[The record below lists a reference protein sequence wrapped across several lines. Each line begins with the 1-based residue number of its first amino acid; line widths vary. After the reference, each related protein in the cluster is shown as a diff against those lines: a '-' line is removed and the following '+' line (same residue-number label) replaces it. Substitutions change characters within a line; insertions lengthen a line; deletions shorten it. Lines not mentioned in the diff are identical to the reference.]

1 MVNQAGKQMN
11 DAGRGEFFAGK
22 SFSMEEGIIKSA
34 YFLEFPSITTLK
46 LPEPGCRL
54 AFSAMRS
61 SLRDRYA
68 DRS

>member
-1 MVNQAGKQMN
+1 MMQVEG
-11 DAGRGEFFAGK
+11 

-54 AFSAMRS
+54 AFSAKRN

-68 DRS
+68 GK